1 MQAHHVEF
9 LELLN
14 GQVQYVVPRWQR
26 RYRWGQS
33 DIERLVEDLVTVASA
48 GPDAAHYGGTLLTF
62 PEPGPPG
69 VVKTIRVVDGQQRLT
84 TVSILLACIANRL
97 APEGRCGDWTAEIIR
112 DDRLTNPGKRKE
124 RHRKLRLQD
133 RDEEEYRRVLEGN
146 PTGSGA
152 VTQAWRTLRRL
163 VARLDPSLLL
173 TGLERLRVVSI
184 GLGDREDPQQIFESL
199 NATGRPLTESEKV
212 KNWLLMGLPD
222 EAQQDL
228 YENHWV
234 KIERTLGAEHT
245 TEPTDTFLR
254 DVLRWR
260 TGESTGIERVY
271 DGLRRWIVKQGNSK
285 DRPALCRDLA
295 RLAELYG
302 ILTGAAG
309 QHPDS
314 RVEREL
320 RHLRAMRID
329 VHRPLSLRLLNDAS
343 GNGDARLTHEAIAK
357 ILAGIGTWTTR
368 LWLADR
374 PTAGMN
380 TAVAELAHGP
390 GPSDGEDA
398 TEYWLGR
405 IHRLRNTRVGVPHD
419 EAVREGIRTR
429 KAYGGSA
436 TRSSFAVLCA
446 LMEAEELRG
455 EAPARTQLT
464 IEHVMPQKLT
474 EVWKRALGEEA
485 EEIHGRY
492 RDRLANLTLSGD
504 ATNASMAADP
514 FDEKREVYRNS
525 TMKLTR
531 RLADENEWNEDS
543 LERRAEDLACRV
555 LNRWPWSESA
565 GSDEQP
571 QGDSATLR
579 WRLEGGP
586 WRTEHTASQMV
597 LNVAG
602 ALLSRDPENAKRLS
616 GEAIQSNVH
625 PASRYPGV
633 GAHSLRLRAIPGH
646 DQYLMY
652 PYAQDYPASAV
663 RCRRMGERCQVQVEV
678 EFEEDLRTQAFW
690 LLLKKHTGGV
700 PGQKDT
706 WRGPNQWTS
715 PVNLSGDRIGFYVG
729 NPDHLR
735 LYIRAGETQASEGRA
750 ARMRQYSWMIREQ
763 MGDQE
768 TGGNLEKSS
777 LQGTTVYVRRRWER
791 PDEARWPE
799 AAQWIKEQYERLR
812 AILIDPPVENNGTA
826 GTVPTDSRTM
836 ASAAPDAHG
845 GLGGSAVSGTVT
857 RWH

>member
-26 RYRWGQS
+26 RYRWGQG

-84 TVSILLACIANRL
+84 TVSILLACIANRFG
-97 APEGRCGDWTAEIIR
+97 PEGRWGDWTAEIIR

-133 RDEEEYRRVLEGN
+133 RDEEEYRRVLEGH

-152 VTQAWRTLRRL
+152 VTQAWRILRRL
-163 VARLDPSLLL
+163 VARHDLALLL

-234 KIERTLGAEHT
+234 QIERTLGAEHT

-260 TGESTGIERVY
+260 TGELHGIERVY
-271 DGLRRWIVKQGNSK
+271 DGLRRWAVKQERAK

-295 RLAELYG
+295 RLAGLYG

-320 RHLRAMRID
+320 RHLREMRID

-343 GNGDARLTHEAIAK
+343 VNGDASLTSEALAK

-390 GPSDGEDA
+390 GPSDGEDSA
-398 TEYWLGR
+398 EYWLGR
-405 IHRLRNTRVGVPHD
+405 IHRMRNTRVGVPHD

-436 TRSSFAVLCA
+436 TRSSFAILCA
-446 LMEAEELRG
+446 LMEAEELQG
-455 EAPARTQLT
+455 EAPARAQLT
-464 IEHVMPQKLT
+464 VEHVMPQKLT
-474 EVWKRALGEEA
+474 EVWKRALGEGA

-531 RLADENEWNEDS
+531 RLADENEWNGDS
-543 LERRAEDLACRV
+543 LERRAEDLTRRV

-565 GSDEQP
+565 DGDDPP
-571 QGDSATLR
+571 QRDSATLR

-586 WRTEHTASQMV
+586 WRTEHAASQMV

-602 ALLSRDPENAKRLS
+602 ALLSRESENAKRLS

-625 PASRYPGV
+625 PASRYPGAAA
-633 GAHSLRLRAIPGH
+633 GAHGLRAIPGH
-646 DQYLMY
+646 DQYLMC
-652 PYAQDYPASAV
+652 PYARDYPASAE
-663 RCRRMGERCQVQVEV
+663 RCRRMGERCHVQVEV
-678 EFEEDLRTQAFW
+678 DFEEDLRTQAFW
-690 LLLKKHTGGV
+690 LFLKEHTGGV

-715 PVNLSGDRIGFYVG
+715 PVNSSGDRIGFYVG

-735 LYIRAGETQASEGRA
+735 LYIRAGETQASEERA

-768 TGGNLEKSS
+768 TGGNLERYSS
-777 LQGTTVYVRRRWER
+777 QGTTVYVRRRWER
-791 PDEARWPE
+791 DDEAGWPE
-799 AAQWIKEQYERLR
+799 AAQWIKEQHERLR
-812 AILIDPPVENNGTA
+812 TILIDLLAENNA
-826 GTVPTDSRTM
+826 EGTVPTGV
-836 ASAAPDAHG
+836 SAAQP
-845 GLGGSAVSGTVT
+845 
-857 RWH
+857 